1 MISFRFHLV
10 SLVGVFLALGLGVLT
25 GTTVLN
31 RGIVAQLEN
40 QTDRLAADSAG
51 LREDVEELVALR
63 DLWAAFGE
71 EAREPL
77 LAGRLGGSRVVVI
90 AQDGTDDESIDGVLA
105 ALRAAAATPDDVVG
119 PITVTGRLSLRS
131 ESDRA
136 ELARIVGGD
145 GSEDADLLRARAAG
159 LLADRLSF
167 GLTGGQVLE
176 ELLGAGFLIDEGR
189 HLEEADL
196 RAIGGPG
203 QVVLALAGG
212 PATSALPPERFLIPL
227 VENLAGDDALVAAGE
242 PVDGEEEEPPF
253 VSILRSDGDLASR
266 IATQDNL
273 DQMPG
278 QIGMVV
284 AIEDLLGGVAGHYGV
299 KDGATRPFPEL

>member
-136 ELARIVGGD
+136 ELARIVGEE

-273 DQMPG
+273 DQIFG